1 MERLWEEII
10 FLSTYYKCSFYFF
23 GTLEMRREF
32 LQHLRSIFD
41 MGDEKAREFI
51 AVLRIF
57 KLEDGVPEFDLVGI
71 KFSLK

>member
-1 MERLWEEII
+1 
-10 FLSTYYKCSFYFF
+10 
-23 GTLEMRREF
+23 MRREF